1 MNTNPFE
8 LSPPLRAND
17 GRWAALASCGV
28 ATLLTT
34 SSMVMPWLD
43 ADRPLRYSID
53 WTAGAHVASMCWF
66 FSAFFIAALSLAMI
80 AGKRRSYLPVTAP
93 LVLLVVSVI
102 GSLGMVL
109 LLRQATAIHN
119 LPYAIYDFNRDLRY
133 EEPPVHVAQAA
144 WNGLVGF
151 VIAAIASGRLWR
163 LARRQAEQSRTA
175 LALINAQLAVA
186 SGDVVVEDELVE
198 LGPTV

>member
-8 LSPPLRAND
+8 FSPPLRAND
-17 GRWAALASCGV
+17 GRWAALASCGF
-28 ATLLTT
+28 ATVLTT

-43 ADRPLRYSID
+43 AGPLDYWID
-53 WTAGAHVASMCWF
+53 WTMGAHIASMCWF
-66 FSAFFIAALSLAMI
+66 FSAFFVAGLSLAMI

-119 LPYAIYDFNRDLRY
+119 LPQDIYVPGYGFQH

-151 VIAAIASGRLWR
+151 AIATVASARLWR
-163 LARRQAEQSRTA
+163 LARRQAQQSRTA

-198 LGPTV
+198 LVPTV